1 MAKKKKV
8 AKRNVQSL
16 AVSNHV
22 QDLTMFYFRLRKWVD
37 TIPYIFFNHSNL
49 VEYVTYLISYVRMT
63 LYYRKMETDRSQIII
78 IHGEVHSPNNTSIFS
93 VLK

>member
-1 MAKKKKV
+1 MWLKKKV

-63 LYYRKMETDRSQIII
+63 LFYRKMENRSLT
-78 IHGEVHSPNNTSIFS
+78 NNYNPRGGALS
-93 VLK
+93 